1 MEGGDRMS
9 RFREAR
15 HGRGAGD
22 FPIRSRSSGGS
33 ASNDPLALMGGAV
46 ADRAEAMPTL
56 VAGDQVSIVRIEGDF
71 PSRG

>member
-1 MEGGDRMS
+1 MT
-9 RFREAR
+9 
-15 HGRGAGD
+15 
-22 FPIRSRSSGGS
+22 RS
-33 ASNDPLALMGGAV
+33 PLLGGAV